1 MDVWEGERCVWC
13 VNESGLHEPYTS
25 IVLAC
30 AVIVCISG
38 GWVGRGEQE
47 QEQEVVCRVTFQ

>member
-1 MDVWEGERCVWC
+1 MCVCVCVC